1 MVKIRVSMPRRSMSE
16 PLSEI
21 KGIDQMN
28 IQRERKRKAAFRGFS
43 LVETMI
49 VLAMLTL
56 IVGRAIFT
64 QVEQVQQRSVAEQG
78 RVDDFQQARDFVDQI
93 FRDTRQMGYPNVHNF
108 DTSTATPAAPSLHCG
123 DRCLARGRSLINDC
137 RLATGLVKL
146 TSTELD
152 FEGDVDGSGTV
163 SIVSYKVN
171 GSGTCAT
178 CIQRAQVPKANGTN
192 PLTQVTNVAATS
204 YNVEVENVQNTAAG
218 IFTAY
223 DVTGTAIA
231 LPIDITSNAAN
242 VAQVRVIQAQLKIA
256 SATAIDP
263 KTRQQLEADIEG
275 RVQVVNCSMATTGL
289 AQANGVQITCQ

>member
-1 MVKIRVSMPRRSMSE
+1 MSE

-56 IVGRAIFT
+56 IVGAILT

-108 DTSTATPAAPSLHCG
+108 DTSTATPAAPACTAG
-123 DRCLARGRSLINDC
+123 TAAWPAAASLINDC

-204 YNVEVENVQNTAAG
+204 YNVEVQNVQNTAAG

-223 DVTGTAIA
+223 DVTGTVIA